1 MNIARFAPLVAAGL
15 FALGVAGCENTV
27 RGFGQDMQK
36 TGKAIEK
43 ATGGTSGG
51 STAQPAAQPA
61 APAARAAP
69 SPSAAPAA
77 PTPLKN

>member
-1 MNIARFAPLVAAGL
+1 MSIMRFAPWIVAGL
-15 FALGVAGCENTV
+15 LAVGGAGCENTV

-43 ATGGTSGG
+43 ATGTSGG
-51 STAQPAAQPA
+51 SSSQPAGSAPA
-61 APAARAAP
+61 RAPAASP

-77 PTPLKN
+77 PTPLKTQ

>member
-1 MNIARFAPLVAAGL
+1 MSIMRFAPWIAAGL
-15 FALGVAGCENTV
+15 LAIGVAGCENTV

-43 ATGGTSGG
+43 STGVGGNTS
-51 STAQPAAQPA
+51 AQPA
-61 APAARAAP
+61 APAATT

-77 PTPLKN
+77 PTQLKN